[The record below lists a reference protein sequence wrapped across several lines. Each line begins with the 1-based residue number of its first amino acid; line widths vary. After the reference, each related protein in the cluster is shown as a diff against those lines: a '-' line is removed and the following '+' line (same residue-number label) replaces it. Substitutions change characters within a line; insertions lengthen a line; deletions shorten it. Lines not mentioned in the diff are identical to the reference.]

1 MDNTYNPHSTA
12 EKLAEFERLL
22 NIMKRLRAECP
33 WDREQTFESIR
44 SNSVEEVYELSDAIL
59 QNDMPSIKKELGDLL
74 LHIVF
79 YSQMGSETS
88 DFDIYDV
95 CKTINEKL
103 IFRHPH
109 VFGDVDVNGDS
120 TKVIQNWE
128 NLKLKEKD
136 GNKTVL
142 GGVPASLPTLIK
154 SYRIQEKAASM
165 GFDWEYREQVW
176 DKVKEEISEFQTEVD
191 KMDKDKMEAELGDV
205 FFSLVN
211 AARLYDINPDTALE
225 RTNQKFTQRFNF
237 LEAETIAKGI
247 DLKNMSLAEMDV
259 IWEKAKKK

>member
-1 MDNTYNPHSTA
+1 MEKTYNPHTTE

-22 NIMKRLRAECP
+22 GIMKRLRAECP

-44 SNSVEEVYELSDAIL
+44 SNSIEEVYELSDAIL
-59 QNDMPSIKKELGDLL
+59 GNDMSSIKKELGDLL

-79 YSQMGSETS
+79 YSHMGSETN

-109 VFGDVDVNGDS
+109 VFGDVVANDS
-120 TKVIQNWE
+120 AKVVQNWE

-176 DKVKEEISEFQTEVD
+176 
-191 KMDKDKMEAELGDV
+191 A
-205 FFSLVN
+205 
-211 AARLYDINPDTALE
+211 P
-225 RTNQKFTQRFNF
+225 
-237 LEAETIAKGI
+237 
-247 DLKNMSLAEMDV
+247 
-259 IWEKAKKK
+259 